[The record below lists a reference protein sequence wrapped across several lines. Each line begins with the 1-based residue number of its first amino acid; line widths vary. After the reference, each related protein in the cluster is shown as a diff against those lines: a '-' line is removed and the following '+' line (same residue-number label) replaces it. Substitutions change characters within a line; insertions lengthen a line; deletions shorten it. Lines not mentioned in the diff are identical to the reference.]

1 MKINLY
7 KNCNLIKMFTPSN
20 YEVDFSNQL
29 VRYSEGENILKQT
42 IPFSICN
49 INNDQMDVYID
60 PRFEDCF

>member
-7 KNCNLIKMFTPSN
+7 KNCNLIKIISPSN

-29 VRYSEGENILKQT
+29 VRYSEGENTPKQT
-42 IPFSICN
+42 IPFSVCN

-60 PRFEDCF
+60 PRFDDWF